1 VFVFLPR
8 SKFCI
13 RLHMHACVRRPCNNA
28 WQYWC
33 HHRMSA
39 CLISRCVVWAVGAIS
54 GPAALFLF
62 DRCCRRAWD
71 SSTATVHVLTVSVS
85 AILEHRSTSIWP
97 GLSKRNSSTS
107 TVGRPAAEY
116 YVCTS
121 IDMHGA
127 CSAAPWSL
135 RGILDQ
141 QTIHE
146 NSAADTKPDRRPD
159 CHS

>member
-1 VFVFLPR
+1 MFVFLLR

-13 RLHMHACVRRPCNNA
+13 RLHMHACVRRPCANA
-28 WQYWC
+28 WQYSC

-39 CLISRCVVWAVGAIS
+39 CLISRCVCVWGNLRACSLIS
-54 GPAALFLF
+54 F
-62 DRCCRRAWD
+62 RCCPRAWD

-146 NSAADTKPDRRPD
+146 NSAADTKPDG
-159 CHS
+159 